1 MTIINCPPNFYNKF
15 KTIGKSK
22 INTISISNSEEE
34 KNTEKISKN
43 KLEIFIAAQKQKLNI
58 LNIDLTPTQ
67 KEIQIKEAKTEEIK
81 ELLKFGLETFEFG
94 SDDDPI
100 FDKLINKYCQKKND
114 YLKQNFPEIY
124 EEGLKYK
131 EKMYPNQPKNDFY
144 YELDFEDLLLIICD
158 VIKYYTKINIH
169 LELGDLK
176 TNVFMIVYGDEKIYE
191 KLSFLFQ
198 YEQQI
203 NIKFWIFLMKMKNIK
218 RII

>member
-100 FDKLINKYCQKKND
+100 FDKLINKYCQKKKRLFKTKFSRN
-114 YLKQNFPEIY
+114 LRRRFKIQR
-124 EEGLKYK
+124 
-131 EKMYPNQPKNDFY
+131 KN
-144 YELDFEDLLLIICD
+144 
-158 VIKYYTKINIH
+158 VSKSAK
-169 LELGDLK
+169 K
-176 TNVFMIVYGDEKIYE
+176 
-191 KLSFLFQ
+191 
-198 YEQQI
+198 
-203 NIKFWIFLMKMKNIK
+203 
-218 RII
+218 